1 MQLDPDGQKNGW
13 TLDTRGLSFS
23 IMALAV
29 IAVLTAGGYTVFAHT
44 PTLVGSQQENTR
56 HATALQHTQSQSD
69 NTKEID
75 TRPSSDSSTTVQKT
89 DTAVVV
95 SLENKQVQILHNRR
109 ITQTFPIQRI
119 GNTESGCVI
128 SEGRFSIKE
137 KNSHFAKD
145 TARYLP
151 SYLRVRNQLYIHG
164 RAVVQDTNNKASRPS
179 KGCIQ
184 LSRADASTLFDTVT
198 AETPVIVRTDSV
210 HSINNTASSVSDAP
224 NTHASSYLIADMTT
238 GDILTRQNE
247 TWQRPIASL
256 AKLMTAVV
264 AKETFDSST
273 RIPITKSAV
282 ATEGRRGQLSAGD
295 TTSLQHMLYPLLLS
309 SSNDAAAVLAER
321 LGTKNFV
328 QRMNDTAERIG
339 MKDTHFTDPAGLR
352 ASNTA
357 TTIDL
362 LTLTQYIQKHHP
374 EIFTIT
380 SNTHKTLPQRNSI
393 AHDSYTNTHPLAE
406 KADFV
411 GGKNGWL
418 PAAGHTTISL
428 FESKVNTRKHTIAII
443 TLNAQEEGKDTQRLL
458 SWYQNNISEIIARF

>member
-1 MQLDPDGQKNGW
+1 M
-13 TLDTRGLSFS
+13 
-23 IMALAV
+23 
-29 IAVLTAGGYTVFAHT
+29 IAVLTASGYTVFAHA
-44 PTLVGSQQENTR
+44 PTFVGSQQENTR

-75 TRPSSDSSTTVQKT
+75 TRSSADSSTTVQKT

-137 KNSHFAKD
+137 KNSHFSKD
-145 TARYLP
+145 TTSYLP
-151 SYLRVRNQLYIHG
+151 SYVRVRNQLYIHG
-164 RAVVQDTNNKASRPS
+164 RAIVQDTNVQDTNNKASQPS

-238 GDILTRQNE
+238 GDILARQNE

-273 RIPITKSAV
+273 RIPITESAV
-282 ATEGRRGQLSAGD
+282 ATEGRRGRLSAGD
-295 TTSLQHMLYPLLLS
+295 TISLQHILYPLLLS

-321 LGTKNFV
+321 LGTKHFV

-339 MKDTHFTDPAGLR
+339 MKDTHFTDPAGLKI
-352 ASNTA
+352 SNTA

-393 AHDSYTNTHPLAE
+393 AHDNYTNTHPLAE

-411 GGKNGWL
+411 GGKNG
-418 PAAGHTTISL
+418 
-428 FESKVNTRKHTIAII
+428 
-443 TLNAQEEGKDTQRLL
+443 
-458 SWYQNNISEIIARF
+458 